1 VTTGRDELLKAAG
14 RVAADWN
21 HHWLG
26 TEHVLVAYLEAER
39 ADEVKPFLTDA
50 GLKFDAAETNV
61 KEAVPPRDEREE
73 GKDGLIHT
81 PRVARICG
89 FAQGWAAASA
99 WPDPPTVTAEHVM
112 LAMLVDGGGVG
123 AQVIRKEGVNV
134 ENVIIHIGNRLSP
147 A

>member
-1 VTTGRDELLKAAG
+1 MTTGRNELLKAAAK
-14 RVAADWN
+14 VAADWN

-26 TEHVLVAYLEAER
+26 TEHILVAYLEAER
-39 ADEVKPFLTDA
+39 KDEVKPFLTDA

-61 KEAVPPRDEREE
+61 REAVPPRDEREE
-73 GKDGLIHT
+73 GKDGVIDT

-112 LAMLVDGGGVG
+112 LAMLVDGDGVG
-123 AQVIRKEGVNV
+123 AQAIRKEGLNV
-134 ENVIIHIGNRLSP
+134 ENVIIHMGNRLAP
-147 A
+147 D